1 MLHLN
6 EARKLIESGDPIDLI
21 YVKENGA
28 LMNARNVICTSSF
41 FNGNTFNL
49 KFLDSNQF
57 RKIHAFLIINV
68 SGEEIYL

>member
-1 MLHLN
+1 MWHLN
-6 EARKLIESGDPIDLI
+6 EARKLIESGEPFDLI
-21 YVKENGA
+21 YIKENGTI
-28 LMNARNVICTSSF
+28 MNAKNVICTSSY

-57 RKIHAFLIINV
+57 RKIHAFLILNV